1 MSKEILKLN
10 IEKAQMETDRKKE
23 DVKNGVMRQRY
34 HFMPQTGWLNDPNGL
49 IYFRGKYHFFFQHN
63 PYSGFWDSM
72 HWGHA
77 ISEDMLHWEYLPPAL
92 APSEVYDD
100 HPKGGCFSGSAIEHD
115 NKLFLMYTGTA
126 NKGRGYEQT
135 QCIAYSEDGIHFE
148 KYEGNPVLTAPE
160 GILPDMFRDPK
171 VWKHEDM
178 YSNEWEWMP
187 LWKDWGPTYREG
199 WCGFFNIP
207 LEVRLMEDSTLQFL
221 PIEEIKALRQNPE
234 YLDSLVI
241 TEEETELRA
250 GDGVAFELKLKIDL
264 ENTDADKLELL
275 LRCGEG
281 KKTVC
286 LFDLENAEMSVD
298 REKADGWSRGISRSV
313 MYLKG
318 KRELDVHILSDRSSL
333 EIFTDNYRNNHSNN
347 IFAGETQ
354 NQLKIRA
361 IGGSAVIKEIE
372 TYGIKDC
379 YC

>member
-1 MSKEILKLN
+1 
-10 IEKAQMETDRKKE
+10 
-23 DVKNGVMRQRY
+23 
-34 HFMPQTGWLNDPNGL
+34 
-49 IYFRGKYHFFFQHN
+49 
-63 PYSGFWDSM
+63 
-72 HWGHA
+72 
-77 ISEDMLHWEYLPPAL
+77 
-92 APSEVYDD
+92 
-100 HPKGGCFSGSAIEHD
+100 
-115 NKLFLMYTGTA
+115 
-126 NKGRGYEQT
+126 
-135 QCIAYSEDGIHFE
+135 
-148 KYEGNPVLTAPE
+148 
-160 GILPDMFRDPK
+160 
-171 VWKHEDM
+171 
-178 YSNEWEWMP
+178 
-187 LWKDWGPTYREG
+187 
-199 WCGFFNIP
+199 
-207 LEVRLMEDSTLQFL
+207 MEDSTLQFL